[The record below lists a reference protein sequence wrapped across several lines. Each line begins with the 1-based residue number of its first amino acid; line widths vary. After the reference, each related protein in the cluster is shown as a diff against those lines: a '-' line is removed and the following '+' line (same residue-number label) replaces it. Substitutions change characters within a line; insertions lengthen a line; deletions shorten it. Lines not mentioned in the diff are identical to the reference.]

1 MAELRHDQ
9 LTDSKQALLQKIDA
23 VGWGIFLIWMGVAFL
38 ANISWGIGLIGVGII
53 IVGGQVARKYFALPV
68 ERFWMIIGIVFLAWG
83 VVELLSIQYGAGVL
97 IPGGVLPIL
106 FIVAGIALVV
116 SGLFRKSQH

>member
-1 MAELRHDQ
+1 MAELNREQ
-9 LTDSKQALLQKIDA
+9 LDEGDRDLLHKIDA
-23 VGWGIFLIWMGVAFL
+23 VGWGVFLIWMGIAFL
-38 ANISWGIGLIGVGII
+38 TNISWGIGLIGVGVI
-53 IVGGQVARKYFALPV
+53 
-68 ERFWMIIGIVFLAWG
+68 IIGIVFLAWG

-116 SGLFRKSQH
+116 SGLFRKPHH

>member
-1 MAELRHDQ
+1 MAELNREQ
-9 LTDSKQALLQKIDA
+9 LDEGNRDLLHKIDA
-23 VGWGIFLIWMGVAFL
+23 VGWGVFLIWMGIAFL
-38 ANISWGIGLIGVGII
+38 TNISWGIGLIGVGVII
-53 IVGGQVARKYFALPV
+53 IGGQAVRKYFQLPM

-116 SGLFRKSQH
+116 SGLFRKPHH